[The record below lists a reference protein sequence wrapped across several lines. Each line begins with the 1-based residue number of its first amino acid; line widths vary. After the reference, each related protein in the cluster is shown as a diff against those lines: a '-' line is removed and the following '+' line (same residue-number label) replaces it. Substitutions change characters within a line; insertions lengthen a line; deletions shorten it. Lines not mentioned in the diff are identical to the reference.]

1 MLKVTTAT
9 TRAFAKNA
17 HPSLFATGAIGLRHQ
32 QRFYQPSKPTPM
44 STPADDIPKDVFR
57 EIQSTHPLPMR
68 EEFMGDKRI
77 TTQELEN
84 LDIGLD
90 KHYEPNT
97 MSDRFAYRLV
107 KTLRLLP
114 DTYFRNDYY
123 MRAVML
129 ETIAAVPGMVGAMLR
144 HMRSLRN
151 MNDDNGWII
160 HLLHEAEN
168 ERMHLMTWMKCLQPS
183 LFNRLL
189 VLGAQGV
196 FFNSYF
202 WLYVFSPKTAHRM
215 CGYLEEEA
223 VISYTHFLNAIDKG
237 ELGNSRAPEI
247 AIEYYN
253 LQPTATIRDVVLA
266 VRADEALHRDA
277 NHFLSDRIQQH
288 RENLLDDIKE
298 KHRMENH
305 QEPSHAH

>member
-1 MLKVTTAT
+1 MQHGSINNYHIDLQLSPISFKSLPLIWYTIMLKVTTTAT
-9 TRAFAKNA
+9 TRAFVKNV
-17 HPSLFATGAIGLRHQ
+17 HPSLFMKTGAIGLRHQ
-32 QRFYQPSKPTPM
+32 QRFYQPTKPIPM
-44 STPADDIPKDVFR
+44 STPAEDIPKDVFR
-57 EIQSTHPLPMR
+57 EIQSTHPIPMR
-68 EEFMGDKRI
+68 EEFMGDKKL

-84 LDIGLD
+84 MDIGLD
-90 KHYEPNT
+90 KHYKPNS

-129 ETIAAVPGMVGAMLR
+129 ETIAAGKYHIKLFIPSKANIYHCIVPGMVGAMLR

-151 MNDDNGWII
+151 MADDNGWII

-168 ERMHLMTWMKCLQPS
+168 ERMHLMTWMQCLQPS

-189 VLGAQGV
+189 VLAAQGV

-215 CGYLEEEA
+215 CGYLEEE
-223 VISYTHFLNAIDKG
+223 VKFDMMNVHIDVDLTH
-237 ELGNSRAPEI
+237 
-247 AIEYYN
+247 
-253 LQPTATIRDVVLA
+253 
-266 VRADEALHRDA
+266 
-277 NHFLSDRIQQH
+277 
-288 RENLLDDIKE
+288 
-298 KHRMENH
+298 
-305 QEPSHAH
+305 